1 MDVITEDQWQW
12 QEPGTAWRG
21 NKKSRYPQWVPTLIF
36 GGACLGLVNFFLHLN
51 ELAVLI
57 VELVLQECKLL
68 AGDNVQTEAVL

>member
-21 NKKSRYPQWVPTLIF
+21 NKKRSVSSVGTDLDF
-36 GGACLGLVNFFLHLN
+36 LGACLGLVNFFLHLN

-57 VELVLQECKLL
+57 VELVL
-68 AGDNVQTEAVL
+68 